1 MTAVCKTMPA
11 SGIEASCIRNGID
24 VAAVEALAAGVQ
36 ADPAQGRTSWRI
48 RSQWKGGT
56 RSDHLVEGCT
66 LGGTYVPRPFT
77 ISVDEPVELGGA
89 NQFANPQEYLLAALN
104 ACMMVGLAANAA
116 LMGIELTKLEVETSG
131 DIDLRGFLGL
141 DANVPAG
148 YDRLRQV
155 VTMAGKGSDQQF
167 AALHERVRATSPN
180 FFNLTRAI
188 PVESRLAIQ
197 R

>member
-11 SGIEASCIRNGID
+11 AGIEASCIRNGID

-48 RSQWKGGT
+48 RSQWKSGT

-104 ACMMVGLAANAA
+104 ACMMVGYTAVAA
-116 LMGIELTKLEVETSG
+116 LMGVKLTKLEVQTRG
-131 DIDLRGFLGL
+131 DIDLRGFLGIG
-141 DANVPAG
+141 DRVPAG
-148 YDRLRQV
+148 YVALEQEVHIAGSGTPEEFSRLH
-155 VTMAGKGSDQQF
+155 DI
-167 AALHERVRATSPN
+167 VRATSPN
-180 FFNLTRAI
+180 FFNITRAV
-188 PVESRLAIQ
+188 PVRSRMIVE
-197 R
+197 